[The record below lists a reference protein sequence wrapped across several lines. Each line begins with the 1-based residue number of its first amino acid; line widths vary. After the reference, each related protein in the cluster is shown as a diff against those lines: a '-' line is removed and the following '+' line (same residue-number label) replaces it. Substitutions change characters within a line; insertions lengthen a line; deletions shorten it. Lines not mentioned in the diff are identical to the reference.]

1 VNIAAISVII
11 GWIFGIGVVVGAIGA
26 VAIVGYIINAPNL
39 YYYIEGVNSAIACH
53 TAALFMVLGIGFI
66 CL

>member
-1 VNIAAISVII
+1 MD
-11 GWIFGIGVVVGAIGA
+11 IGVVLGAIG
-26 VAIVGYIINAPNL
+26 VIAIFGYIINAPNL